1 MYSSTPFKFCIE
13 DRTFYIHADL
23 ASLLSKPLE
32 RLMKGQMKEAG
43 EGIAK
48 LDGLAPDTFQRFIE
62 WAYKGY
68 YRAPAP
74 SLDGEEI
81 SAEDNVR
88 EAVYNGNGG
97 NGVDWEVPEREDRRC
112 SVSESEQWPSDMGL
126 RKKATKGKPKYY
138 EIWGENSA
146 DRPLSPKQLLK
157 ESFIN
162 RNPTV
167 RRTTIEIPPAAPNQN
182 ANENYV
188 GVFLCHAQLY
198 VFAEQYDI
206 QELKT
211 LALEE
216 LHATLAI
223 FTLHRRRT
231 ADIIELLRYVYCNTT
246 KPVCGEEELRAVLT
260 QYIGVEMDTLM
271 KDSNFKNIMIEDG
284 GDMLADFMSMVARR
298 IR

>member
-1 MYSSTPFKFCIE
+1 MN
-13 DRTFYIHADL
+13 
-23 ASLLSKPLE
+23 
-32 RLMKGQMKEAG
+32 EAG

-48 LDGLAPDTFQRFIE
+48 LERMTPDTFQRFIE

-74 SLDGEEI
+74 SLDGKEI

-97 NGVDWEVPEREDRRC
+97 NGVDWEVAECETSRC
-112 SVSESEQWPSDMGL
+112 PVSEPEPVPLAQPPSDIGL
-126 RKKATKGKPKYY
+126 RKKATNGKQKYY
-138 EIWGENSA
+138 EIWGETSV
-146 DRPLSPKQLLK
+146 DRPPSPQKLLK

-162 RNPTV
+162 RKPTV
-167 RRTTIEIPPAAPNQN
+167 RRTTIAIPPAAPNQN

-198 VFAEQYDI
+198 VFAEGYDI

-246 KPVCGEEELRAVLT
+246 EPVWGGEELRAVLT
-260 QYIGVEMDTLM
+260 QYIGFEMDTLM
-271 KDSNFKNIMIEDG
+271 KDSNFRDIMIEDG